1 LAWAWIRVFVSEET
15 PMNKPF
21 RSIKSSMVNLPRAS
35 RFRSL
40 EERIGIVGFAAA
52 LIFAMAHSLCVSE
65 GRGIGTNR
73 WEAAIITAK
82 SVGNDDATPSQASLR
97 NTQSFVEAMANGVG
111 GHRN

>member
-1 LAWAWIRVFVSEET
+1 
-15 PMNKPF
+15 MNKPF
-21 RSIKSSMVNLPRAS
+21 RSIKSSMVNLLRAS

-65 GRGIGTNR
+65 GRGIGSNR

-97 NTQSFVEAMANGVG
+97 NTQSFVEAMAKGVG